1 ADERYGKAAAVPVAA
16 QSACGLFVHRIHE
29 GDEQRLAVTREADP
43 FVRPGLRP
51 SIGGKYGRD
60 DFRLVFDLPG
70 GYLLTQLSESR
81 VSRRGGEDRTNQKS
95 ERPIANVF
103 IDLALD
109 EKAGELIRLGH
120 AQPQRLNKTA
130 RHLLIRSSPSH
141 FREKLG
147 YGRLAERHVV
157 EAECLGAA
165 QGRDKPRQ
173 SSAER
178 MPSQNHVRRSS
189 IEDRAA
195 RHIFVEAARH
205 VGL

>member
-1 ADERYGKAAAVPVAA
+1 
-16 QSACGLFVHRIHE
+16 
-29 GDEQRLAVTREADP
+29 
-43 FVRPGLRP
+43 

-81 VSRRGGEDRTNQKS
+81 VSKRGGEDLTNRKS
-95 ERPIANVF
+95 ERSIAHVL

-120 AQPQRLNKTA
+120 AQPQRLNKIA

-147 YGRLAERHVV
+147 YGRLADRHVL
-157 EAECLGAA
+157 EAHCLRPP
-165 QGRDKPRQ
+165 Q
-173 SSAER
+173 
-178 MPSQNHVRRSS
+178 
-189 IEDRAA
+189 
-195 RHIFVEAARH
+195 
-205 VGL
+205 